1 MTFLS
6 KKGWGEKKSF
16 VSFARLTPCPCPL
29 YFALAHSFSSFA
41 FFFCKHLLCRQ
52 RSWTITEEVGKGFSS
67 FWLASMWPDS
77 RGNEDMEWFFIR
89 IPICLFQKLSSLL
102 DFDSSECVIAGKR
115 ISSRQKHWKTMKPKL
130 SEIALLMSNTTKPPQ
145 QQKRY
150 NETFMKSSLFKTLP

>member
-16 VSFARLTPCPCPL
+16 VSFARLTPCLCFL
-29 YFALAHSFSSFA
+29 LFSRSLTVSLLLRP
-41 FFFCKHLLCRQ
+41 FFVNTCKRLQATKLDYYW
-52 RSWTITEEVGKGFSS
+52 RSRIWS
-67 FWLASMWPDS
+67 D
-77 RGNEDMEWFFIR
+77 FFIR
-89 IPICLFQKLSSLL
+89 IPICLFQKLSSPL

-115 ISSRQKHWKTMKPKL
+115 ISSRQKYWKTMKPKL